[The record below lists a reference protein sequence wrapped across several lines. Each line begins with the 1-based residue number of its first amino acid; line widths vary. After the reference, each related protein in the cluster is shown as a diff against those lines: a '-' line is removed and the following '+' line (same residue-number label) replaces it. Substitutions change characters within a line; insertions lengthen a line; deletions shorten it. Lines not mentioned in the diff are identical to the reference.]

1 MAKAQKLAK
10 AYFVPQKVDFYF
22 YVGDKYYKR
31 LQPIPYEYKN
41 IDFKEVKKKIGE
53 LKN

>member
-10 AYFVPQKVDFYF
+10 EYFVPQKVDFYF
-22 YVGDKYYKR
+22 YVGEKYYKR

-41 IDFKEVKKKIGE
+41 IDFKKFKKKIAE
-53 LKN
+53 LK

>member
-10 AYFVPQKVDFYF
+10 VYHPSPKVEFYF
-22 YVGDKYYKR
+22 YVGEKYYKR

-41 IDFKEVKKKIGE
+41 PNYKNLKKKIAE
-53 LKN
+53 LKY